1 MTASLFTGCG
11 KSDSIEQT
19 KDKMK
24 VEAGDTF
31 NFKVSDYFKHSNGD
45 AISDD
50 EYKLDATAV
59 NTDKVGEYTVKVTFG
74 TGNDAKDYK
83 VEGSCAGYRC
93 ARNQGKRRC
102 RKQRI
107 YICQ

>member
-1 MTASLFTGCG
+1 MKKKILMALLCGTMTASLFTGCG

-59 NTDKVGEYTVKVTFG
+59 NTDKVGEYTVKVHS
-74 TGNDAKDYK
+74 AQ
-83 VEGSCAGYRC
+83 VMM
-93 ARNQGKRRC
+93 
-102 RKQRI
+102 QRI
-107 YICQ
+107 TK